1 MHLSV
6 YIETSHFIFFTSS
19 SVVTG
24 IDICIGAIETLA

>member
-1 MHLSV
+1 MHVSV

-24 IDICIGAIETLA
+24 VDICTGAIETVT